1 MQLNSGGACSWSSI
15 WISAHIPIKA
25 TSPRQPG
32 KTGIK
37 KKRSHVRYGA
47 RLLKH
52 QEMKKKITIEVS
64 EALHKKFSAKVKKR
78 KTNKTAAITKLIRG
92 Y

>member
-1 MQLNSGGACSWSSI
+1 MQAALCGRCE
-15 WISAHIPIKA
+15 
-25 TSPRQPG
+25 T
-32 KTGIK
+32 KTD
-37 KKRSHVRYGA
+37 RRAAADQRRA

-52 QEMKKKITIEVS
+52 QEMKKKITIEVP